1 MYQIKRGDEV
11 VLSEVDI
18 DMAAEIFFEIIGFS
32 FNKKPTFSPDIIS
45 NLNKLASDAN
55 LNLTIMKE

>member
-18 DMAAEIFFEIIGFS
+18 DMAAEIFLEIMGFYFE
-32 FNKKPTFSPDIIS
+32 KKPIFSPDIIS

-55 LNLTIMKE
+55 LNLTITKE